1 MARKYSVTFTVR
13 ESLQSPARF
22 PQELRRNSKVLPQQD
37 RFFLGRIATH
47 VLAFED
53 DSHIEWFEGNFA
65 DYEEDK
71 KRRLRIDSVIPHR
84 LKYKKFSRR
93 GGRPLADISRGPHS
107 YPCRGGVAEVYLNNA
122 PMDSPGGIYVSL
134 R

>member
-1 MARKYSVTFTVR
+1 MARKYSETFTVR

-53 DSHIEWFEGNFA
+53 DSHIEWFEGKFA

-71 KRRLRIDSVIPHR
+71 KRRLGIDSVIPHR
-84 LKYKKFSRR
+84 LNFRGETR
-93 GGRPLADISRGPHS
+93 GGRRSRIFPEDLIATH
-107 YPCRGGVAEVYLNNA
+107 AEV
-122 PMDSPGGIYVSL
+122 V
-134 R
+134 